1 MATEWRMVRIPVE
14 LAEQLERLS
23 AETNRAHAAGRLK
36 LPTRVRSGSA
46 APCHDQDGRRLPRG
60 PQTPWK
66 ASPERRHGHTDGD
79 VRLDLTVYTPSTNK

>member
-36 LPTRVRSGSA
+36 LPTEYAVGVPLHVTIKMA
-46 APCHDQDGRRLPRG
+46 ADCLEAHRRRGRRPRKG
-60 PQTPWK
+60 GTTH
-66 ASPERRHGHTDGD
+66 RRRRET
-79 VRLDLTVYTPSTNK
+79 RSYRVYTINQ

>member
-23 AETNRAHAAGRLK
+23 AETNRAHAAGR
-36 LPTRVRSGSA
+36 
-46 APCHDQDGRRLPRG
+46 RLPRG
-60 PQTPWK
+60 PQTPWE
-66 ASPERRHGHTDGD
+66 ASPERRHGHTDGDGD